1 MYGYQTSA
9 FLQDESLLIHK
20 GWMVIKNAN
29 VYRIIGMLCFNALW
43 QVHRFVSQVYGWI
56 VYKINKLA
64 PKWEKKSFP
73 FVSVLDSFLSC
84 LAGILEW
91 ISSTCLLC
99 VPFFPPSNI
108 KTSSPNSLSEGEDE
122 EVHIC
127 LSQILENGFTTKWT
141 SSSELP
147 LLCLH
152 LVLSLGALQVLVF
165 KLAHVFLFL
174 NTQRKKGWEERDG
187 LACALHL
194 RFCTLMPQ
202 NKCLS
207 FVSFI

>member
-1 MYGYQTSA
+1 
-9 FLQDESLLIHK
+9 
-20 GWMVIKNAN
+20 MVIKNAN
-29 VYRIIGMLCFNALW
+29 VYKIIGILCFNALW

-73 FVSVLDSFLSC
+73 FVSVLDSFLLC
-84 LAGILEW
+84 LEGILEW
-91 ISSTCLLC
+91 ISSMCLLC
-99 VPFFPPSNI
+99 VTFFPL
-108 KTSSPNSLSEGEDE
+108 TSKLAVLTVSLKERMKRYTYAFLRFWNMDS
-122 EVHIC
+122 
-127 LSQILENGFTTKWT
+127 LQ
-141 SSSELP
+141 SELP
-147 LLCLH
+147 LVNSLCF
-152 LVLSLGALQVLVF
+152 VCTWLSLGALQVLVF

-187 LACALHL
+187 VACALHF
-194 RFCTLMPQ
+194 RFCTLIPQ